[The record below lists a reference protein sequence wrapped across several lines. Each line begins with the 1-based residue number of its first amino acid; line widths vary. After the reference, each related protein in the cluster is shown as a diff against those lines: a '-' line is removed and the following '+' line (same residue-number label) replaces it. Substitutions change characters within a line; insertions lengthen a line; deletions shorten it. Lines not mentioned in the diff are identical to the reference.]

1 MKKKSI
7 MRWIILCFT
16 GIFLLSL
23 AISALANFQENYRAI
38 IDRSNEDMDRCAEVA
53 NNDLADVDL
62 TTLTAPENRV
72 RYDEVRDALL
82 DCAAAFE
89 VDSLCVYSID
99 PETRARRILF
109 MVAPDAETDRMYRE
123 MMFPGAEKEDP
134 LLPIEEKWLTGEK
147 DITGSYRDGYEN
159 YWFHGF
165 RDQKSGYEY
174 IISMDNSVTLEQQR
188 ILTNFLWDIIPI
200 GLSLLGG
207 LIILLVLVRRRI
219 IRPIA
224 MISDSMSCFARDGSH
239 RPEPLRLKSQDEI
252 GQIASVY
259 NKMTADISDYVGSIE
274 SLNKEKLE
282 AKVQLDIARKIQY
295 GLVPEKTT
303 LHGIGFR
310 ACAVT
315 RPAKEVS
322 GDFYDCFQRDEQS
335 VCIVIGDVSGKG
347 IIAAI
352 FMAMAK
358 TMIREKLMAGMSP
371 AKALNQANDELCG
384 QNPEGLFTTV
394 IAAVLDP
401 QTGKLCYAN
410 AGHTRPVLLGETP
423 SLLKPDPG
431 IALGLFKDADLK
443 DAELSLGPSEGILLY
458 TDGVTEAVSPQRQFF
473 GEQRLLETVK
483 TVSDGLD
490 ADRILSG
497 ISSAVA
503 DFNAGGEPFDD
514 MAALV
519 LLRTPAEGD
528 DMEGPAPLRTPGE
541 IDRQT
546 IPVAL
551 SSFETIRQAVFA
563 LAGDTQETRMA
574 LLACDEALTNI
585 VSYSGAT
592 ELAFSC
598 EKRNGG
604 LCISFFDNGIPFDP
618 TAVGDEKE
626 FEELDSGGM
635 GLKLIRQNASGMRYE
650 RRRNRNELI
659 LNFNL

>member
-1 MKKKSI
+1 VRKKSI

-16 GIFLLSL
+16 GIFLFSL
-23 AISALANFQENYRAI
+23 TISALANFQENYRATI
-38 IDRSNEDMDRCAEVA
+38 ARSNEDMDRCAEVA
-53 NNDLADVDL
+53 NTDL
-62 TTLTAPENRV
+62 TDADLTNLTSQENRV

-82 DCAAAFE
+82 ECATAFG
-89 VDSLCVYSID
+89 VDNLCVYSIN
-99 PETRARRILF
+99 PQTRARRILF
-109 MVAPDAETDRMYRE
+109 IVSPDAETDRIYRE
-123 MMFPGAEKEDP
+123 MMFPGVEAEDP
-134 LLPIEEKWLTGEK
+134 LLPIEEKWLAGEK
-147 DITGSYRDGYEN
+147 DITGSYRDGNKN

-174 IISMDNSVTLEQQR
+174 IISMNNSVTLERQK

-200 GLSLLGG
+200 GLILLAGM
-207 LIILLVLVRRRI
+207 IILLILVRRRI

-224 MISDSMSCFARDGSH
+224 LISDSMSRFARDGSQ
-239 RPEPLRLKSQDEI
+239 RPEPLKIKSQDEI
-252 GQIASVY
+252 GQIAAVY
-259 NKMTADISDYVGSIE
+259 NKMTVDISDYVGSIE
-274 SLNKEKLE
+274 SLNREKLE
-282 AKVQLDIARKIQY
+282 AKVQLDIARKIQS

-303 LHGIGFR
+303 LHGVGFR
-310 ACAVT
+310 ACAGS
-315 RPAKEVS
+315 RPAREVG
-322 GDFYDCFQRDEQS
+322 GDFYDCFQRDENR

-347 IIAAI
+347 IIASI

-358 TMIREKLMAGMSP
+358 TMIREKLLAGMNP
-371 AKALNQANDELCG
+371 AMALNQANDELCG

-401 QTGKLCYAN
+401 QTGTLRYAN

-423 SLLKPDPG
+423 SFLDPDPG
-431 IALGLFKDADLK
+431 IALGLFKDAELK
-443 DAELSLGPSEGILLY
+443 DAELILGPSEGILLY
-458 TDGVTEAVSPQRQFF
+458 TDGVTEAVNPQRQFF

-483 TVSDGLD
+483 AVSDGRD
-490 ADRILSG
+490 ADRILYG
-497 ISSAVA
+497 IGSAAA
-503 DFNAGGEPFDD
+503 DFTAGGEPFDD

-519 LLRTPAEGD
+519 LIRTPAENE

-551 SSFETIRQAVFA
+551 SSFEAIKQAVFA
-563 LAGDTQETRMA
+563 LAGNTQETRMA
-574 LLACDEALTNI
+574 LIACDEALTNI
-585 VSYSGAT
+585 VSYSGAS

-598 EKRNGG
+598 EKRDGG
-604 LCISFFDNGIPFDP
+604 LCVSFFDNGIPFDP